1 MCRYVGNAMV
11 HVMNETVERQLLW
24 RYATKRFDSTK
35 DISERNWE
43 TLEQALLQA
52 PSSFGLQ
59 PWRVISIRDGELR
72 EKLRAVSWNQSQVV
86 ESSHFVVLAA
96 KASVEES
103 DVDKAMHR
111 ICEVRELAP
120 ENLSSYRG
128 LILSFLDGLKARGAL
143 EAWCTHQAY
152 LALGVLLST
161 SAMLQ
166 IDACPLEGIDA
177 NAYDELLGLE
187 SAGLR
192 TKVACALGYRSEQD
206 LSAQFK
212 KVRISREEL
221 FLRR

>member
-1 MCRYVGNAMV
+1 MG
-11 HVMNETVERQLLW
+11 
-24 RYATKRFDSTK
+24 
-35 DISERNWE
+35 
-43 TLEQALLQA
+43 
-52 PSSFGLQ
+52 
-59 PWRVISIRDGELR
+59 
-72 EKLRAVSWNQSQVV
+72 
-86 ESSHFVVLAA
+86 
-96 KASVEES
+96 ES

-120 ENLSSYRG
+120 ESLASYRG
-128 LILSFLDGLKARGAL
+128 LIISFLENLQAKGSL

-177 NAYDELLGLE
+177 SAYDEILGLGGT
-187 SAGLR
+187 GLR

-206 LSAQFK
+206 PSAQLK

>member
-1 MCRYVGNAMV
+1 MV
-11 HVMNETVERQLLW
+11 HAMNETVERQLSW

-35 DISERNWE
+35 SISERSWE

-59 PWRVISIRDGELR
+59 PWRAITVRDGALR
-72 EKLRAVSWNQSQVV
+72 EKLRVASWNQPQVV

-96 KASVEES
+96 KTSMEES
-103 DVDKAMHR
+103 DVDKAMQR
-111 ICEVRELAP
+111 ICEVRGLAL
-120 ENLSSYRG
+120 ENLSQYRG

-166 IDACPLEGIDA
+166 IDACPLEGIEA
-177 NAYDELLGLE
+177 STYDDVLGLG
-187 SAGLR
+187 SIGLK

-206 LSAQFK
+206 PSAQLR
-212 KVRISREEL
+212 KVRIPREEL